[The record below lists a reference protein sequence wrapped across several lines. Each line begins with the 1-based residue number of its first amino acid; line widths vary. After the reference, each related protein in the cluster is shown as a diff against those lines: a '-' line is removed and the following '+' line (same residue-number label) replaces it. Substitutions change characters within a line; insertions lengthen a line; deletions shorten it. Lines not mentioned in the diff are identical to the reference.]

1 MSISFSVLNKN
12 EEVDAIVI
20 DFMSEERAEEY
31 NKVDI
36 HGKEGT
42 IFTEYDEYGNTT
54 IWVGTG
60 SVNLVEETKRS
71 SKIIS
76 GINKAVAKCI
86 ELERDVVVVKIDYN
100 NKAEEFTQE
109 FMNSTY
115 NFDEY
120 KTEKPFYIS
129 EMLFSYSDEIDNSDK
144 IVSLC
149 EKEFL
154 SIAYTRDLQNK
165 NASEVTPTFL
175 ASEAHKLS
183 ELSEKVTITD
193 IYSDRLREL
202 NLGMLE
208 AVGQASTTPPR
219 LIVIDYKGDVDND
232 KSIVIV
238 GKGVTYDS
246 GGLSLKPSNSMDGMK
261 MDMSGA
267 AIVLGVIKYVISTEP
282 KINVSVVIPTAENAI
297 GSKAYRVGDV
307 ISGYSGKTV
316 EVKNTDAE
324 GRLILADAIS
334 YSVDKLN
341 PSVIIDV
348 ATLTGAVL
356 GALGNDIAGVFTN
369 DNGKQQLSALK
380 HASELSGEDIWE
392 LPLNDAIRDGMK
404 SNIADISNISKI
416 KGRHGA
422 SSAAAFL
429 EAFVGDTPWIH
440 IDVAGTAM
448 SDKVGGTG
456 WGVKLLTEYIYS
468 EL

>member
-1 MSISFSVLNKN
+1 MNTSFSVLNKN
-12 EEVDAIVI
+12 EEVDAIEI
-20 DFMSEERAEEY
+20 DFMSEERAKEY

-42 IFTEYDEYGNTT
+42 VFTEYDEHGNTT
-54 IWVGTG
+54 IWIGTG
-60 SVNLVEETKRS
+60 ELSSDKYSERS
-71 SKIIS
+71 PKIIS
-76 GINKAVAKCI
+76 GIHKAVAKCI
-86 ELERDVVVVKIDYN
+86 DLERSTVLVKIYE
-100 NKAEEFTQE
+100 AGATYLTQE
-109 FMNSTY
+109 FMNATY
-115 NFDEY
+115 SFDEY
-120 KTEKPFYIS
+120 KTEKPFRIKN
-129 EMLFSYSDEIDNSDK
+129 MLFSYGDNVSDTEK
-144 IVSLC
+144 LVSLC
-149 EKEFL
+149 EVASS

-193 IYSDRLREL
+193 IYSDRLKEL
-202 NLGMLE
+202 NMGLLG

-219 LIVIDYKGDVDND
+219 MIVIDYKGDTEND
-232 KSIVIV
+232 KSIVLV

-246 GGLSLKPSNSMDGMK
+246 GGLSLKPSASMDGMK

-267 AIVLGVIKYVISTEP
+267 AIVLGVMRHILLDEP
-282 KINVSVVIPTAENAI
+282 KVNVTVVVPAAENAI

-324 GRLILADAIS
+324 GRLILADALA

-341 PSVIIDV
+341 PSVIIDL

-356 GALGNDIAGVFTN
+356 GALGDDIAGVFTN
-369 DNGKQQLSALK
+369 DNGKLQLTALK
-380 HASELSGEDIWE
+380 HASTLSGEDIWE
-392 LPLNDAIRDGMK
+392 LPLTDSIRDGMK

-416 KGRHGA
+416 KGKHGS

-429 EAFVGDTPWIH
+429 EAFVGDTPWVH

-448 SDKVGGTG
+448 SDEVGGTG

-468 EL
+468 EM